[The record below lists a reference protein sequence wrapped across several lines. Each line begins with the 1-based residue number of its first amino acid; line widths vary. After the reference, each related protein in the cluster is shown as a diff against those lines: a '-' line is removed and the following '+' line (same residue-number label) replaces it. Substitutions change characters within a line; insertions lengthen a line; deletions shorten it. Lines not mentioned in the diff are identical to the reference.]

1 MKKLMIFFMLA
12 TTMISCSDDDQ
23 QNTTTPFKGTWIVEN
38 ILYADEDKDQSV
50 STMMKSI
57 NDITFSSEFI
67 FSNDEYMI
75 SNNDEVLSKGTF
87 SYESI
92 NDNELLD
99 YYLTLYDN
107 NNFEKSFSV
116 QYKSNTSI
124 VLFSTSEPS
133 VIYELKR

>member
-1 MKKLMIFFMLA
+1 MLA